1 MKRIRDNYDS
11 IKEKADNF
19 MKENDFYRNE
29 IKKFE
34 EKNEEL
40 KNEIMKLKHENIK
53 MNIKLMGNKQ
63 KKLEENDEEN
73 KIWEDGDN
81 KDTNNLINEGIYDYN
96 INNGEFDKIKKEMK
110 NKLEKEEVQK
120 FNKRF
125 RKIIPEIKGQ
135 VSFDKMKKRKS
146 LFKKSESNI
155 AYFPSYEYTLPH
167 TPSYIF
173 KYIKNKENYK
183 KYINGK
189 IIRGYT
195 FDSENYYVMKL
206 RNKNKSI

>member
-1 MKRIRDNYDS
+1 
-11 IKEKADNF
+11 

-73 KIWEDGDN
+73 KIWEDRDN

-120 FNKRF
+120 FN
-125 RKIIPEIKGQ
+125 
-135 VSFDKMKKRKS
+135 
-146 LFKKSESNI
+146 
-155 AYFPSYEYTLPH
+155 
-167 TPSYIF
+167 
-173 KYIKNKENYK
+173 
-183 KYINGK
+183 
-189 IIRGYT
+189 
-195 FDSENYYVMKL
+195 
-206 RNKNKSI
+206 